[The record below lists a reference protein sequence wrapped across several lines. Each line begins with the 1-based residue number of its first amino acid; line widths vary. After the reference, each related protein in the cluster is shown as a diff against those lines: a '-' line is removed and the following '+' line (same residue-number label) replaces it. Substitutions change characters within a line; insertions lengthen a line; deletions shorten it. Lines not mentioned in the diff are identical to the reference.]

1 MHFIKLDAAHY
12 TLNNHDIHIAVHN
25 YATPVHTHGLP
36 YNIQQSEDSLINSS
50 TCISSSRQ
58 QISNQKQFVVMYAVK
73 LTPNKSVRIESRIKL
88 IPQPLRIS
96 WLGVYV
102 TTYEIVKVC
111 KFELFIL
118 ILFAAKAIASI
129 HSHKLKNIKRLKV
142 LTLISSMNP
151 IGSLTWLYL
160 RTRAHAPILILFEME
175 WNQCNIIEA

>member
-96 WLGVYV
+96 
-102 TTYEIVKVC
+102 
-111 KFELFIL
+111 
-118 ILFAAKAIASI
+118 
-129 HSHKLKNIKRLKV
+129 
-142 LTLISSMNP
+142 
-151 IGSLTWLYL
+151 
-160 RTRAHAPILILFEME
+160 
-175 WNQCNIIEA
+175 